1 MEKTL
6 ATFINETLIN
16 AGIPEDNEVLKKVL
30 AFTELSTKPAPEFL
44 TIDSAKNNATLKS
57 YFTASALDPLDKE
70 LKSSL
75 VDLGLDIP
83 DFENEKSTYKK
94 YELLRNKFKEQ
105 LKEAKKNPHSTDEE
119 KKQLADQ
126 IRAANNELALLK
138 STTVPKSEYEKA
150 LSDFEKER
158 EVSANESIIS
168 SYKFGNGFDDEI
180 NRIALRQYI
189 DQALNE
195 KGAIRRLSEDKRS
208 LRLMQSKAPD
218 LEYYE
223 ENKPVSYKSFVD
235 KIVADKKMQS
245 VRREQQQQTQQQIQQ
260 RTLSNNQQRTSN
272 MQQNVFNE
280 RTSKALDEFRKNSDS
295 AAIGV

>member
-6 ATFINETLIN
+6 ATFINDTLIN
-16 AGIPEDNEVLKKVL
+16 AGIPDDNEVLKKVL
-30 AFTELSTKPAPEFL
+30 AFTELSTKPAPDFL
-44 TIDSAKNNATLKS
+44 TIDSAKNNATLRS
-57 YFTASALDPLDKE
+57 YFTASALDTLDKE
-70 LKSSL
+70 MKNSL
-75 VDLGLDIP
+75 ADLGLDIP
-83 DFENEKSTYKK
+83 EFDSEKSTYKK
-94 YELLRNKFKEQ
+94 YELIRNKFKEQ

-138 STTVPKSEYEKA
+138 STTVPKLEYEKA
-150 LSDFEKER
+150 LADFEKER
-158 EVSANESIIS
+158 EISANESIIS

-180 NRIALRQYI
+180 NRIALRQYV

-195 KGAIRRLSEDKRS
+195 KGAIRRLSDDKRS

-245 VRREQQQQTQQQIQQ
+245 VRREPQQSQQQTQQ
-260 RTLSNNQQRTSN
+260 RTLSNNQQRVSN

-280 RTSKALDEFRKNSDS
+280 RTSRALEEFKKNSDS